1 MSEMSRAEKAKKGLA
16 GGTKPGRVS
25 SIVSSRAKEAGHG
38 KGTMPANKG
47 VLSRGASK
55 SKSGGKKSGKGMC

>member
-1 MSEMSRAEKAKKGLA
+1 MKEMSRAESAKKGLA

-38 KGTMPANKG
+38 RGTTTANKG
-47 VLSRGASK
+47 VLARGK
-55 SKSGGKKSGKGMC
+55 SKSSGKK